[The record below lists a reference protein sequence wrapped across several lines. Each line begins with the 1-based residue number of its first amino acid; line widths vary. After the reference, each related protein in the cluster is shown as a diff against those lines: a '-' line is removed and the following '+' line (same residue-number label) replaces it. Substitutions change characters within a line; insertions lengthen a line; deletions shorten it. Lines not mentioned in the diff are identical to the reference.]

1 MAHATHLAGL
11 DATDDDALPLYPVRP
26 AGLDAFLASH
36 DPSAVAFIRAQHF
49 KAEAQSVVILPGANG
64 LACAILG
71 LGEDRS
77 PAAFGGLA
85 TQLPPATIWRLMPG
99 DYDLDLAIL
108 GAAMGA
114 YRFDRLKP
122 RTETPARIVTPP
134 SEGRSIALAEAICFA
149 RDLINTPANLLGPAE
164 LADTAADLAARCG
177 GRIQRV
183 TGTDLQAGYPALAA
197 VGAGSSR
204 AAQMLRFSWRDNAA
218 LPLISLCGKGVCFDT
233 GGYDIKPSA
242 AMLRMKKDMGGAAI
256 APGLA
261 QAIMTRNLPVRLDV
275 RIGCV
280 ENSISGQA
288 MRPLD
293 VLHTRAGLTVE
304 VGNTDAEGRLVL
316 ADLLADA
323 AADKPDWLID
333 FATLTGAARVA
344 LGPELPALFA
354 NDDGIANAL
363 IAAGTGAR
371 DPLWRLPLWADY
383 APWLDSNVADLN
395 TVSQK
400 PFAGA
405 IVAALFLERFVPQSI
420 PWAHIDTYA
429 WNDQTRPGRPEGG
442 EAQGLRA
449 AFTAIETFCTL
460 RND

>member
-11 DATDDDALPLYPVRP
+11 GAPEDSALPLYPVRP
-26 AGLDAFLASH
+26 AELDEFLAGRDQST
-36 DPSAVAFIRAQHF
+36 AAFIRSQNF
-49 KAEAQSVVILPGANG
+49 KAEPQSLVVLPGADG
-64 LACAILG
+64 LASAVLG
-71 LGEDRS
+71 LGDDRTLT
-77 PAAFGGLA
+77 AFGHLA
-85 TQLPPATIWRLMPG
+85 ARLPSATVWRLMPG
-99 DYDLDLAIL
+99 SYDLEQAIL
-108 GAAMGA
+108 GVALGA

-122 RTETPARIVTPP
+122 RSEMPARIVTPP
-134 SEGRSIALAEAICFA
+134 SQDRSVTIAEAICFA

-164 LADTAADLAARCG
+164 LADAAADLAVRFDARV
-177 GRIQRV
+177 QRV
-183 TGTDLQAGYPALAA
+183 IGTDLQEGYPALAA

-204 AAQMLRFSWRDNAA
+204 EAQMLRFSWQDDPT

-233 GGYDIKPSA
+233 GGYDIKPSSG
-242 AMLRMKKDMGGAAI
+242 MLRMKKDMGGAAI
-256 APGLA
+256 ALGVA
-261 QAIMTRNLPVRLDV
+261 RTIMARNLPVRLDL

-280 ENSISGQA
+280 ENSISGHA

-293 VLHTRAGLTVE
+293 VLRTRAGLTVE

-323 AADKPDWLID
+323 AADNPDWLID

-344 LGPELPALFA
+344 LGPDLPALFTDDDFVA
-354 NDDGIANAL
+354 NRL
-363 IAAGTGAR
+363 MTAGTAAH

-405 IVAALFLERFVPQSI
+405 IVAALFLKRFVPQST

-449 AFTAIETFCTL
+449 AFTAIEAFCASCNT
-460 RND
+460 